1 VRGFLIATQ
10 MNGETSEDYIIN
22 IFNYTLKEMASG
34 WCHNYMLEFPDY
46 MFSEL
51 IQIVHKCH

>member
-1 VRGFLIATQ
+1 